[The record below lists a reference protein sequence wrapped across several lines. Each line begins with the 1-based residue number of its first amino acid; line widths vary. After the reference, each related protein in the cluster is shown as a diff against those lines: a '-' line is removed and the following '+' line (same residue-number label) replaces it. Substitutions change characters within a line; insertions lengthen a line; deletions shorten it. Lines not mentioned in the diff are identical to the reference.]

1 MGLEKLVKNKL
12 MVNIKTIIQE
22 NNRTMAQ
29 MIVLCVDDI
38 RSASELSIKAIKN
51 GNKIIWCGNGGSAA
65 DAQHMAAELMGGL
78 VSHERPAIASI
89 ALTTDSSFITA
100 WANDTDFATIFSRQ
114 IEGLGKENDVLIAIS
129 TSGNSTNVLNA
140 IKCAR
145 DKKMKIIILTGK
157 TGGKM
162 QDLGDISI
170 CIPSTN
176 TQRIQEGHLLAEH
189 ILCELLE
196 SDILKNV

>member
-1 MGLEKLVKNKL
+1 
-12 MVNIKTIIQE
+12 
-22 NNRTMAQ
+22 
-29 MIVLCVDDI
+29 
-38 RSASELSIKAIKN
+38 
-51 GNKIIWCGNGGSAA
+51 
-65 DAQHMAAELMGGL
+65 MAAELMGGL